1 MSSFDHILLIG
12 FGGPTQPEEV
22 EPFLKN
28 LTHKAPLSKERFAE
42 IIEHYRQ
49 IGGKSP
55 YNEQVTTFFNRL
67 KESLFFDGFET
78 PVFLAMRNWK
88 PDLKTAFDLI
98 KKQGFKRGLGIVL
111 APHRSSIS
119 FGRYVL
125 SVKQAAAEA
134 GAKGYQI
141 EYLKPWHD
149 HALFIR
155 AHERMILETLAEQD
169 VKGIANVHLI
179 FCAHAIP
186 LEAARDSCY
195 VEEIESSSRRIARK
209 LECPSWQ
216 VAYQS
221 APRMSKMDWLEPD
234 ILSLM
239 RDWQEGPKTAVMIP
253 VGFLCDNKEILY
265 DLDIDACREA
275 ELEGI
280 KVVRSKTVL
289 QTPEILEMF
298 TELIKHA

>member
-1 MSSFDHILLIG
+1 MRSFDHILLIG
-12 FGGPTQPEEV
+12 FGAPTQPEEV
-22 EPFLKN
+22 KPFLKD
-28 LTHKAPLSKERFAE
+28 LTHKAPLSPERFAE
-42 IIEHYRQ
+42 IAEHYNQ

-55 YNEQVTTFFNRL
+55 YNEQVTAFFNRL
-67 KESLFFDGFET
+67 KQSLLYTGFET
-78 PVFLAMRNWK
+78 PLFLAMRNWK
-88 PDLKTAFDLI
+88 PDLKTAFEAI
-98 KKQGFKRGLGIVL
+98 KKLGLKRGLGIVL
-111 APHRSSIS
+111 APHRSGIS

-125 SVKQAAAEA
+125 SVKQAADEA

-155 AHERMILETLAEQD
+155 AHERMILETLAAQE
-169 VKGIANVHLI
+169 VNGTENAHLI

-186 LEAARDSCY
+186 LEAAKDSCY

-221 APRMSKMDWLEPD
+221 APRTSRIAWLEPD

-239 RDWQEGPKTAVMIP
+239 RDWQEGSKTAVMIP
-253 VGFLCDNKEILY
+253 IGFLCDNKEILY
-265 DLDIDACREA
+265 DLDIDARREA

-298 TELIKHA
+298 TELIQHA